1 MMAYRS
7 DSPIQIILARSDALA
22 LTPEQRRSL
31 ELLDIDFRSQTV
43 RLLSERQLLE
53 LDAERA
59 IAEFPSRLGFTVET
73 LAAVDAI
80 TTKLRQAWLRPQE
93 QARATLSAD

>member
-1 MMAYRS
+1 MAYRS
-7 DSPIQIILARSDALA
+7 DFPIQIILARSDALA
-22 LTPEQRRSL
+22 LTPEQRL
-31 ELLDIDFRSQTV
+31 PV
-43 RLLSERQLLE
+43 
-53 LDAERA
+53 
-59 IAEFPSRLGFTVET
+59 GT